1 MQNYPIY
8 ITDWGDLDLALPLA
22 IKFKLGLEIQEFTSP
37 RNLDTSDLLHKEI
50 IEMTKDISHL
60 SMHGPFS
67 DLIPASRDP
76 LIRQATH
83 ERFMQACEVAQQIN
97 TEHLILHS
105 GFIPKTYPGELWLS
119 NSLAFWTEFL
129 STTLYKGEIHVENVY
144 EDSFINLRELI
155 DQVNLAHNRERITIC
170 LDIGHVNSNSSKT
183 LKEWISGLGD
193 RIRYVHLHN
202 NGGSLDDH
210 WQLDKGTIQ
219 IEQVLDWLA
228 RYAPRAV
235 WTVETPV
242 EDLEPSLVWLQ
253 DRGYLPALQG

>member
-1 MQNYPIY
+1 MQNHPIY

-22 IKFKLGLEIQEFTSP
+22 NKYQVGLEVQEFTSP
-37 RNLDTSDLLHKEI
+37 RDLETSNLLRNEI
-50 IEMTKDISHL
+50 IEMTKDLAHL

-67 DLIPASRDP
+67 DLIPASRDQ
-76 LIRQATH
+76 LIRQATL
-83 ERFMQACEVAQQIN
+83 ERFRQACEVAQQIG

-129 STTLYKGEIHVENVY
+129 STTRYEGKIHVENVY
-144 EDSFINLRELI
+144 EDSFTNLRELI
-155 DQVNLAHNRERITIC
+155 DQVNLALNRERITIC

-183 LKEWISGLGD
+183 LEEWISGLGD
-193 RIRYVHLHN
+193 RICYVHLHN

-210 WQLDKGTIQ
+210 WRLDKGTIQ
-219 IEQVLDWLA
+219 VEGVLDWLA
-228 RYAPRAV
+228 RHAPRAV

-242 EDLEPSLVWLQ
+242 EDLDPSLMWLQ
-253 DRGYLPALQG
+253 ERGYLPALEA